1 MNADHAPAV
10 TATLFA
16 LTLLLAAPASAGIK
30 CWTNKDGVREC
41 GNAVPPEYAQQKT
54 EVKDEFGVTVKE
66 SGAAKTI
73 EELEAERAAE
83 RARQEEAVAAKKRE
97 ALDRVLLDTFA
108 SEDDLVLTRDGQIAH
123 LDSQIRLTQSHIDK
137 LTKNLDKMIE
147 RAADAERKGETP
159 SAELIGNI
167 DSVRAQITENEEFIA
182 TKHEE
187 QEAIRARFDSD
198 IARFRELKG
207 GASTVAGQH

>member
-1 MNADHAPAV
+1 MYAKLAPAA

-16 LTLLLAAPASAGIK
+16 LTLLATTPVAAGIK

-54 EVKDEFGVTVKE
+54 EVKDEFGVTVKQ

-83 RARQEEAVAAKKRE
+83 RVRQSEAVAAKKRE

-147 RAADAERKGETP
+147 RAAEAERKGDTP
-159 SAELIGNI
+159 SAELTGNI
-167 DSVRAQITENEEFIA
+167 DSLRAQIEENEAFIV

-187 QEAIRARFDSD
+187 QEAIRARFDTD

-207 GASTVAGQH
+207 DTGTIAGQH